1 MIEAG
6 VPVAVA
12 SDANPGTCYTESLA
26 AVAAHACL
34 DSELTA
40 EETLTGM
47 TLNAAASL
55 GLASRVGSLE
65 PGKAADVAVLDA
77 PDDRHLVYHWG
88 VNLVSTVV
96 RGGRRVSPESRISSP
111 G

>member
-1 MIEAG
+1 MPI
-6 VPVAVA
+6 AVA
-12 SDANPGTCYTESLA
+12 SDANPGTCNTESVA
-26 AVAAHACL
+26 AVAPHACL
-34 DSELTA
+34 DSDLTV

-55 GLASRVGSLE
+55 GLADRIGSLE
-65 PGKAADVAVLDA
+65 VGKAADVVVLDA

-96 RGGRRVSPESRISSP
+96 RGGRLARQRAN
-111 G
+111 